1 MKEHRKTKINKAVA
15 LSYKKGY
22 NAPKVLAKGRGE
34 VADNIVKIAEKSQ
47 VKIFKDENLVEELIK
62 LDIYE
67 EIPPSLYEAVANIIY
82 FVYKLDREREEQY
95 AK

>member
-15 LSYKKGY
+15 LFYKKGY

-82 FVYKLDREREEQY
+82 FVYKLDREKEEQY